1 MLAQSIGIAASG
13 LAAWLMLVAGSAKNA
28 VRLRAPARCAS
39 CGRRLERGR
48 CRCTEDDRGA

>member
-13 LAAWLMLVAGSAKNA
+13 LAAWLMIVAGLAKN
-28 VRLRAPARCAS
+28 VVQLRAPARCAF

-48 CRCTEDDRGA
+48 CRCAEHDRGA